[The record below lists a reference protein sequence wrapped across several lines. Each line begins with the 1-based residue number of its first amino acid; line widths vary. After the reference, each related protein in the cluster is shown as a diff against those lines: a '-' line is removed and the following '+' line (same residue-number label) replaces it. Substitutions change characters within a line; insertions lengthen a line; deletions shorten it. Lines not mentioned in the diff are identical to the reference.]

1 MTNIAKIKRW
11 CDKNN
16 IAYLI
21 FIKSALDR
29 IRVRD
34 INVVQGCDYLWVGT
48 EIVENSQKAIKMLD
62 KIINQPDYN
71 RFVEYLKENYV
82 TKSHR
87 NYIQVYFN
95 NGKSLTVYNIN
106 GKIRINSGTI
116 LKFAAAKRKLLDL
129 TIDM

>member
-16 IAYLI
+16 IAYLV

-48 EIVENSQKAIKMLD
+48 EIAENSQKAIKILD

-87 NYIQVYFN
+87 NYIEVYLD
-95 NGKSLTVYNIN
+95 NGKSLTVYNID

-116 LKFAAAKRKLLDL
+116 LKFAAAKRKWLDL

>member
-1 MTNIAKIKRW
+1 MDNIDKIKRW

-21 FIKSALDR
+21 FIKSALNR

-48 EIVENSQKAIKMLD
+48 EIAENSQKATKMLE

-71 RFVEYLKENYV
+71 RFVEYLKTNYV

-87 NYIQVYFN
+87 KYIQVYLD
-95 NGKSLTVYNIN
+95 NGKSLNVYNVN
-106 GKIRINSGTI
+106 GKIRIENGTI